1 MPKTKQEK
9 AKRSGMDWTV
19 VSQNVALGVVIVVL
33 SWLAVGLALH
43 TLPLVGI
50 VFQFFMPLAFV
61 VLMTYFRSEQKTR
74 GQAVAEGLF
83 AGAILLVVLSLMMA
97 VVSMLTPSAA

>member
-1 MPKTKQEK
+1 MPKQEK
-9 AKRSGMDWTV
+9 AKRSGMDWTA

-33 SWLAVGLALH
+33 SWLAIGMGLH

-61 VLMTYFRSEQKTR
+61 VLMTYFRSRQKTR
-74 GQAVAEGLF
+74 AQAVAEGLF

-97 VVSMLTPSAA
+97 IVGVLAPAAT